1 MVFGVIR
8 GGGLLGIVAGQIDHG
23 VFIAGAIGG
32 VLGDAQRQGAAV
44 ARGLVGKLVDHAF
57 GQALPH
63 HRDGGF
69 GQNHNVGMG
78 VRHLIVI
85 ALNGRRYLRFGPF
98 QRLRNIALRQRHG
111 GAAAVGMGEFGLA
124 GEVAAQQQCGNGG
137 GGTEAGFG
145 AAGAVYQ
152 QNQPSAEAGGGQRN
166 QMNAAD
172 GGKAGQRAA
181 IGNLRITERA
191 PAEAG
196 EQALA
201 GEFG

>member
-8 GGGLLGIVAGQIDHG
+8 GGGGLLGIVAGQVDHG

-124 GEVAAQQQCGNGG
+124 GEVAAKQQRGNGG
-137 GGTEAGFG
+137 GSAEADFG

-152 QNQPSAEAGGGQRN
+152 
-166 QMNAAD
+166 
-172 GGKAGQRAA
+172 
-181 IGNLRITERA
+181 
-191 PAEAG
+191 
-196 EQALA
+196 
-201 GEFG
+201 